1 MSKLWGLISSMQ
13 FIVLLPLMSVR
24 IPANV
29 QLIYYFISYN
39 MNWQIIPMDLEAY
52 GILSFNEPEEEGAD
66 AYTREFEEQG
76 YPYISMLQNLS
87 ENFMNVISTSV
98 YTLIYLF
105 VYHVVSRVHR

>member
-52 GILSFNEPEEEGAD
+52 GIL
-66 AYTREFEEQG
+66 
-76 YPYISMLQNLS
+76 
-87 ENFMNVISTSV
+87 
-98 YTLIYLF
+98 
-105 VYHVVSRVHR
+105 